1 MGKPDAPDLGAGV
14 IAARRWMPLVDSAI
28 FVLLILVGWQLLF
41 VRVGND
47 GFASPGE
54 TIGRLATLAFNAGF
68 WNNVE
73 ATAVAFAWAC
83 VFAIGGGL
91 GVGLLLGASRFAG
104 EVADPILNALAS
116 LPKITLYPVILL
128 FFGLGLQAKV
138 AFGTIHG
145 IFPVIIMT
153 MNGVRTIKPVVRKTA
168 RVLRLS
174 LWETMRTV
182 LLPAALPEIFSGV
195 RVGIALALLGTLIGE
210 LFASDRGIGFL
221 LMSYVNRQDGAG
233 VIALTVVLFAVAVT
247 IGSALLALDA
257 RLHHR

>member
-1 MGKPDAPDLGAGV
+1 VGPHV
-14 IAARRWMPLVDSAI
+14 TAARRWMPLFDSAI
-28 FVLLILVGWQLLF
+28 FVLLVLVGWQLLF
-41 VRVGND
+41 VRVGSS
-47 GFASPGE
+47 GFASPGD
-54 TIGRLATLAFNAGF
+54 TLARLATMAVNAGF

-83 VFAIGGGL
+83 LFAIGGGL
-91 GVGLLLGASRFAG
+91 AIGQVLGASRFAG
-104 EVADPILNALAS
+104 EVADPILNALAA

-168 RVLRLS
+168 RVLRLN

-182 LLPAALPEIFSGV
+182 LFPAALPEIFSGV

-233 VIALTVVLFAVAVT
+233 VIALTVVLFAVAVA
-247 IGSALLALDA
+247 IGGSLLALDE
-257 RLHHR
+257 RLHRR

>member
-1 MGKPDAPDLGAGV
+1 MIASRRFWSSWLDL
-14 IAARRWMPLVDSAI
+14 AAFVA
-28 FVLLILVGWQLLF
+28 FVLVAWQLLF
-41 VRVGND
+41 VRVGSD
-47 GFASPGE
+47 GFASPSQ
-54 TIGRLATLAFNAGF
+54 TLARLASMAGNAGF
-68 WNNVE
+68 WNNVA
-73 ATAVAFAWAC
+73 ATGIAFAWAC
-83 VFAIGGGL
+83 AFAIAGGL
-91 GVGLLLGASRFAG
+91 AIGLLLGASRFAAD
-104 EVADPILNALAS
+104 VADPILNALAS

-153 MNGVRTIKPVVRKTA
+153 MNGVRTIKPVVLKTA
-168 RVLRLS
+168 RVMRLDLAS
-174 LWETMRTV
+174 TIRTV

-233 VIALTVVLFAVAVT
+233 VIALTVLLFAVAVVGG
-247 IGSALLALDA
+247 GSLLAIDE
-257 RLHHR
+257 RMHRR

>member
-1 MGKPDAPDLGAGV
+1 VGARV
-14 IAARRWMPLVDSAI
+14 IATRRWMPLVDSAI

-47 GFASPGE
+47 GFASPAE
-54 TIGRLATLAFNAGF
+54 TIGRLATLAFNPGF

-73 ATAVAFAWAC
+73 ATAVAFGWAC
-83 VFAIGGGL
+83 VYAIGGGL
-91 GVGLLLGASRFAG
+91 VIGLLLGASRFAG

-168 RVLRLS
+168 RVLRLN

-233 VIALTVVLFAVAVT
+233 VIALTVVLFAVAVAV
-247 IGSALLALDA
+247 GSSLLALDA
-257 RLHHR
+257 RLHRR

>member
-1 MGKPDAPDLGAGV
+1 MT
-14 IAARRWMPLVDSAI
+14 AARRWTPLVDGAI
-28 FVLLILVGWQLLF
+28 FVLLILLGWQLLF

-54 TIGRLATLAFNAGF
+54 TIARLATLALNAGF
-68 WNNVE
+68 WNNAE
-73 ATAVAFAWAC
+73 ATGVAFAWAC
-83 VFAIGGGL
+83 LFAIGGGL
-91 GVGLLLGASRFAG
+91 AIGLLLGASRFAG

-153 MNGVRTIKPVVRKTA
+153 MNGVRTIKPVVLKTA
-168 RVLRLS
+168 RVLRLN

-233 VIALTVVLFAVAVT
+233 VLALTVVLFAVAVT
-247 IGSALLALDA
+247 VGSSLLALDA

>member
-1 MGKPDAPDLGAGV
+1 V
-14 IAARRWMPLVDSAI
+14 IASRRFWTSWFDLAVFVA
-28 FVLLILVGWQLLF
+28 FVLIAWQLLF
-41 VRVGND
+41 TRVGNE
-47 GFASPGE
+47 GFASPSQ
-54 TIGRLATLAFNAGF
+54 TLVRLASMAGNAGF
-68 WNNVE
+68 WDNVA
-73 ATAVAFAWAC
+73 ATGIAFAWAC
-83 VFAIGGGL
+83 VFAIAGGL
-91 GVGLLLGASRFAG
+91 AIGLLLGASRFAAD
-104 EVADPILNALAS
+104 VADPILNALAS

-153 MNGVRTIKPVVRKTA
+153 MNGVRTIRPVVLKTA
-168 RVLRLS
+168 RVMRLD
-174 LWETMRTV
+174 LAATIRTV

-233 VIALTVVLFAVAVT
+233 VIALTVLLFAVAVVGG
-247 IGSALLALDA
+247 GSLLALDE
-257 RLHHR
+257 RMHRR

>member
-1 MGKPDAPDLGAGV
+1 MTAT
-14 IAARRWMPLVDSAI
+14 RRWVPLFDSAL
-28 FVLLILVGWQLLF
+28 FVLLILVAWQLLF
-41 VRVGND
+41 VRVGSES
-47 GFASPGE
+47 FASPAQ
-54 TIGRLATLAFNAGF
+54 TFARLGTMALSNGF
-68 WNNVE
+68 WTNVA
-73 ATAVAFAWAC
+73 ATAIAFAWAC
-83 VFAIGGGL
+83 AFAVGGGL
-91 GVGLLLGASRFAG
+91 AIGLLLGASRFAG

-153 MNGVRTIKPVVRKTA
+153 MNGVRTIRPVVRKTA
-168 RVLRLS
+168 RVMHLN

-182 LLPAALPEIFSGV
+182 LFPAALPEIFSGV
-195 RVGIALALLGTLIGE
+195 RVGVALALLGTLIGE

-233 VIALTVVLFAVAVT
+233 VIALTVVLFAVAVGAGT
-247 IGSALLALDA
+247 SLLAIDA
-257 RLHHR
+257 RLHER

>member
-1 MGKPDAPDLGAGV
+1 V
-14 IAARRWMPLVDSAI
+14 IATRRWMPLVDTAI
-28 FVLLILVGWQLLF
+28 FVLLILVAWQLLF
-41 VRVGND
+41 VRVGSS
-47 GFASPGE
+47 GFASPGD
-54 TIGRLATLAFNAGF
+54 TLARLTTMSVNAGF
-68 WNNVE
+68 WNNVQ
-73 ATAVAFAWAC
+73 ATALAFAWAC
-83 VFAIGGGL
+83 LFAIGGGL
-91 GVGLLLGASRFAG
+91 AIGLLLGASRFAG
-104 EVADPILNALAS
+104 EVADPILNALAA

-168 RVLRLS
+168 RILRLN
-174 LWETMRTV
+174 LWDTMRTV
-182 LLPAALPEIFSGV
+182 LFPAALPEIFSGV

-233 VIALTVVLFAVAVT
+233 VIALTVMLFAVAVAM
-247 IGSALLALDA
+247 GSSLLALDA
-257 RLHHR
+257 RLHRR

>member
-1 MGKPDAPDLGAGV
+1 M
-14 IAARRWMPLVDSAI
+14 IATRRWMPLVDTAI
-28 FVLLILVGWQLLF
+28 FVLLILVAWQLLF
-41 VRVGND
+41 VRVGSS
-47 GFASPGE
+47 GFASPGD
-54 TIGRLATLAFNAGF
+54 TLARLTTMSVNAGF
-68 WNNVE
+68 WNNVQ
-73 ATAVAFAWAC
+73 ATALAFAWAC
-83 VFAIGGGL
+83 LFAIGGGL
-91 GVGLLLGASRFAG
+91 AIGLLLGASRFAG
-104 EVADPILNALAS
+104 EVADPILNALAA

-168 RVLRLS
+168 RILRLN
-174 LWETMRTV
+174 LWDTMRTV
-182 LLPAALPEIFSGV
+182 LFPAALPEIFSGV

-233 VIALTVVLFAVAVT
+233 VIALTVMLFAVAVAM
-247 IGSALLALDA
+247 GSSLLALDA
-257 RLHHR
+257 RLHRR

>member
-1 MGKPDAPDLGAGV
+1 VGARV
-14 IAARRWMPLVDSAI
+14 IAARRWLPLVDSAL

-54 TIGRLATLAFNAGF
+54 TIARLSTLAFNPGF
-68 WNNVE
+68 WSNVE

-83 VFAIGGGL
+83 AFAIGGGL
-91 GVGLLLGASRFAG
+91 AIGLLLGASRFAA

-128 FFGLGLQAKV
+128 FFGLGLSAKV

-153 MNGVRTIKPVVRKTA
+153 MNGVRTIKPVVLKTA
-168 RVLRLS
+168 RVMRLN
-174 LWETMRTV
+174 LWDTMRTV
-182 LLPAALPEIFSGV
+182 LFPAALPEIFSGV

-233 VIALTVVLFAVAVT
+233 VIALTVVLFAVAVGV
-247 IGSALLALDA
+247 GSSLLALDA
-257 RLHHR
+257 RLHRR

>member
-1 MGKPDAPDLGAGV
+1 VGARV
-14 IAARRWMPLVDSAI
+14 TATRRWIPLVDSAL
-28 FVLLILVGWQLLF
+28 FVLALLVAWQLLF

-47 GFASPGE
+47 GFASPSA
-54 TIGRLATLAFNAGF
+54 TFVRLGALASNAAF
-68 WNNVE
+68 WGDVQ
-73 ATAVAFAWAC
+73 ATAVAFVWAC

-91 GVGLLLGASRFAG
+91 AIGLLLGASRFAG

-128 FFGLGLQAKV
+128 FFGLGVEAKV

-153 MNGVRTIKPVVRKTA
+153 MNGVRTIRPVVLKSA
-168 RVLRLS
+168 RVMHLN

-182 LLPAALPEIFSGV
+182 LFPAALPEIFSGV

-221 LMSYVNRQDGAG
+221 LMNFMNRQDGAG
-233 VIALTVVLFAVAVT
+233 VIALTVILFAVAV
-247 IGSALLALDA
+247 IGGGSLLALDA
-257 RLHHR
+257 RLHRR

>member
-1 MGKPDAPDLGAGV
+1 V
-14 IAARRWMPLVDSAI
+14 IATRRWMPLVDTAI
-28 FVLLILVGWQLLF
+28 FVLLILVAWQLLF
-41 VRVGND
+41 VRVGSS
-47 GFASPGE
+47 GFASPGD
-54 TIGRLATLAFNAGF
+54 TLARLTTMSVNAGF
-68 WNNVE
+68 WSNVQ

-83 VFAIGGGL
+83 LFAIGGGL
-91 GVGLLLGASRFAG
+91 AIGLLLGASRFAG
-104 EVADPILNALAS
+104 EVADPILNALAA

-168 RVLRLS
+168 RILRLN
-174 LWETMRTV
+174 LWDTMRTV
-182 LLPAALPEIFSGV
+182 LFPAALPEIFSGV

-233 VIALTVVLFAVAVT
+233 VIALTVMLFAVAVAM
-247 IGSALLALDA
+247 GSSLLALDA
-257 RLHHR
+257 RLHRR